1 MKKPSQISAHKSLK
15 FFLISSLFF
24 PAIAFTEPKVI
35 NLKSILP
42 NIEIADNFSSRRRG
56 LMFRSSLQSNTG
68 MLFVWEDYTSRCM
81 WMKNTKIPLS
91 IAFMSKEKEILEI
104 YDMVPMSEASTCS
117 KNKAAFAL
125 EVNKG
130 WFKEHNISSGHI
142 IDF

>member
-1 MKKPSQISAHKSLK
+1 MKKPSQIYAHKFLK
-15 FFLISSLFF
+15 FLFICS
-24 PAIAFTEPKVI
+24 IALPVYADPKVI
-35 NLKSILP
+35 NLKTILP
-42 NIEIADNFSSRRRG
+42 YIEVADNFSSRRRG

-68 MLFVWEDYTSRCM
+68 MLFIWEDYAIRCM

-117 KNKAAFAL
+117 NNKAAFAL

-130 WFKEHNISSGHI
+130 WFEEHNITSGHI

>member
-1 MKKPSQISAHKSLK
+1 MKTPSQNSAHKFLK
-15 FFLISSLFF
+15 FFLISSLVL
-24 PAIAFTEPKVI
+24 PAVSYSQTQTIKLSSV
-35 NLKSILP
+35 LP
-42 NIEIADNFSSRRRG
+42 NIEVADNFSSRRRG

-68 MLFVWEDYTSRCM
+68 MLFIWKDYTTRCM

-91 IAFMSKEKEILEI
+91 IAFISKEKEILEI
-104 YDMVPMSEASTCS
+104 YDMVPMSEASICS

-130 WFKEHNISSGHI
+130 WFKEHNISSGNI

>member
-1 MKKPSQISAHKSLK
+1 MKTPLQNFAHKFLK
-15 FFLISSLFF
+15 FFFISSFF
-24 PAIAFTEPKVI
+24 LPVVIFADQKVI
-35 NLKSILP
+35 NLKAILP
-42 NIEIADNFSSRRRG
+42 NIEIADTFSSRKRG

>member
-24 PAIAFTEPKVI
+24 PAAAFTEPKVI

-42 NIEIADNFSSRRRG
+42 NIEVADTFSSRKRG
-56 LMFRSSLQSNTG
+56 LMFRSSLQPNTG

-130 WFKEHNISSGHI
+130 WFIEHNISIGHI

>member
-1 MKKPSQISAHKSLK
+1 MKKPSQIYAHKFLK
-15 FFLISSLFF
+15 FLFICS
-24 PAIAFTEPKVI
+24 IALPVYADPKVI
-35 NLKSILP
+35 NLKTILP
-42 NIEIADNFSSRRRG
+42 KIEVADNFSSRRRG

-68 MLFVWEDYTSRCM
+68 MLFIWEDYAIRCM

-117 KNKAAFAL
+117 NNKAAFAL

-130 WFKEHNISSGHI
+130 WFEEHNITSGHI
-142 IDF
+142 LDF

>member
-1 MKKPSQISAHKSLK
+1 MKKPSQIYAHKFLK
-15 FFLISSLFF
+15 FLFICS
-24 PAIAFTEPKVI
+24 IALPVYADPKVI
-35 NLKSILP
+35 NLKTILP
-42 NIEIADNFSSRRRG
+42 YIEVADNFSSRRRG

-68 MLFVWEDYTSRCM
+68 MLFIWEDYAIRCM

-117 KNKAAFAL
+117 NNKAAFAL

-130 WFKEHNISSGHI
+130 WFEEHNITSGHI
-142 IDF
+142 LDF

>member
-1 MKKPSQISAHKSLK
+1 MKKPSQIYAHKFLK
-15 FFLISSLFF
+15 FLFICS
-24 PAIAFTEPKVI
+24 IALPVYADPKVI
-35 NLKSILP
+35 NLKTILP
-42 NIEIADNFSSRRRG
+42 YIEVADNFSSRRRG

-68 MLFVWEDYTSRCM
+68 MLFIWEDYAIRCM

-117 KNKAAFAL
+117 NNKVAFAL

-130 WFKEHNISSGHI
+130 WFEEHNITSGHI
-142 IDF
+142 LDF

>member
-1 MKKPSQISAHKSLK
+1 MTTPSQNSANKFLK
-15 FFLISSLFF
+15 FFLISSLVL
-24 PAIAFTEPKVI
+24 PAVSYSQTQTIKLSSV
-35 NLKSILP
+35 LP
-42 NIEIADNFSSRRRG
+42 NIEVADNFSSRRRG

-68 MLFVWEDYTSRCM
+68 MLFIWEDYTTRCM
-81 WMKNTKIPLS
+81 WMKNTNIPLS

-104 YDMVPMSEASTCS
+104 YDMVPMSEASICS

-130 WFKEHNISSGHI
+130 WFKEHNISSGNI

>member
-1 MKKPSQISAHKSLK
+1 MKTPSQNSAHKFLN
-15 FFLISSLFF
+15 FFLISSLVL
-24 PAIAFTEPKVI
+24 PAVSYSQTQTIKLSSV
-35 NLKSILP
+35 LP
-42 NIEIADNFSSRRRG
+42 NIEVADNYSSRRRG

-68 MLFVWEDYTSRCM
+68 MLFIWEDYTTRCM

-91 IAFMSKEKEILEI
+91 IAFISKEKEILEI
-104 YDMVPMSEASTCS
+104 YDMVPMSEASICS

-130 WFKEHNISSGHI
+130 WFKEHNISSGNI